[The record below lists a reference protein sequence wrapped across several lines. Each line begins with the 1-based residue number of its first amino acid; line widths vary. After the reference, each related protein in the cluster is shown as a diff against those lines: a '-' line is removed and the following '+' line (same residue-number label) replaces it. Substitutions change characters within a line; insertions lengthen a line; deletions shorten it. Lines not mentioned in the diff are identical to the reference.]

1 MVDASIMSS
10 SSGRKELHQAGR
22 CVGVFAR
29 FACARLFRY
38 LRFALLLGGGLSVAV
53 VDNDRMQAFMR
64 SEYGARGEQELW
76 AWRGMLQQASAQ
88 PRDEKMRVVNDFFN
102 RRIRFL
108 DDIDVWGK
116 PDYWATPLE
125 FLGKGAGDCE
135 DYAIAKYHSLIELGV
150 PTNKLRLI
158 YVRATLGSFG
168 NKVQVAHM
176 VLGYYAG
183 PDAVPLILDNLIPE
197 IMPASQR
204 TDLAP
209 VYSFGSEGLF
219 MNGSRGPSASVDRLS
234 LWFDLKTRMRAQ
246 GYEP

>member
-1 MVDASIMSS
+1 MSARRDD
-10 SSGRKELHQAGR
+10 GLHKPLPLPRAGL
-22 CVGVFAR
+22 AR
-29 FACARLFRY
+29 RTLRARL
-38 LRFALLLGGGLSVAV
+38 LRSLRLLLLLGVGLAFAV

-64 SEYGARGEQELW
+64 SEYGARGEQALD
-76 AWRGMLQQASAQ
+76 AWRRMLNQASAQ
-88 PRDEKMRVVNDFFN
+88 TRDEKLRIVNDFFN
-102 RRIRFL
+102 RRIRFV
-108 DDIDVWGK
+108 DDIEVWGK

-150 PTNKLRLI
+150 PADKLRLI

-168 NKVQVAHM
+168 NRVQVAHM

-183 PDAVPLILDNLIPE
+183 PEAVPLILDNLIPE
-197 IMPASQR
+197 IEPASQR
-204 TDLAP
+204 PDLAP

-219 MNGSRGPSASVDRLS
+219 MNGARGPSASVDRLS
-234 LWFDLKTRMRAQ
+234 LWSDLKTRMRAQ